1 MLIGDS
7 VIYDG
12 RTYVVVGCTPASV
25 TPAEVQL
32 RPRDGGATFW
42 LERRLIVPAIAP
54 ERAALRVRRERP
66 PRDDV

>member
-12 RTYVVVGCTPASV
+12 RTYVVVGFTPASV

-54 ERAALRVRRERP
+54 DRAALRVRRERP
-66 PRDDV
+66 PRDDA